1 MLSKIVAHLSEVADT
16 VDLANVAWCRN
27 IHGARAV
34 HAACM
39 GIGRTNDKTTS
50 QSDRAARALAVL
62 EVLSEAG
69 ADLVVENHEGQAIE
83 VCEGMAEMLGEK
95 EFGKSWRK
103 LQRKQ
108 RVARRRKAKREL

>member
-1 MLSKIVAHLSEVADT
+1 
-16 VDLANVAWCRN
+16 
-27 IHGARAV
+27 
-34 HAACM
+34 M
-39 GIGRTNDKTTS
+39 GMGRTNDKTTR
-50 QSDRAARALAVL
+50 QSDRAARALTVL

-69 ADLVVENHEGQAIE
+69 ADLVVEDDEGMAID

-108 RVARRRKAKREL
+108 RVARRRRKAKREL